1 MKKDTCVLTNVIETE
16 LELIKRHIHVFKIL
30 KEKQPLGINKLSEI
44 TKYPKHMIRYSLRIL
59 EQDKLIEPSPKGA
72 ITSKNALVNMRLF
85 KKSLDK
91 IGKTIDEL
99 KKGN

>member
-1 MKKDTCVLTNVIETE
+1 MKNDTCFLTNVIETE

-30 KEKQPLGINKLSEI
+30 KKNQPLGINKLSEI

-59 EQDKLIEPSPKGA
+59 EQDELIEPSPKGA
-72 ITSKNALVNMRLF
+72 ITAENASANMKLF
-85 KKSLDK
+85 KKSLER

-99 KKGN
+99 KKEG